1 MPGCSDTLAELCL
14 PQLARSLL
22 IGTCLSG
29 SLPSVMHL
37 VRPGFF
43 LQASTP
49 LFAFRLLQDAARMA
63 LNRRTYAL
71 FVRHARTQIL
81 LKLKCKTNK
90 SKHTTAMPSYLRRI
104 VCPTGAF
111 HPTCC
116 SNESIARGLE
126 TATGSIRSIISRV
139 KSRRCSTRRS
149 GHADGSTRAVNDDAA
164 VRNTRR
170 I

>member
-1 MPGCSDTLAELCL
+1 MPGCSDTLAELRL
-14 PQLARSLL
+14 PQLARPLL
-22 IGTCLSG
+22 IGTCSFG
-29 SLPSVMHL
+29 SLPSAMHL
-37 VRPGFF
+37 VGPGFF

-49 LFAFRLLQDAARMA
+49 LLAFRLLQNSARMA
-63 LNRRTYAL
+63 LNGRTYAL
-71 FVRHARTQIL
+71 FVRHVRTQIL

-90 SKHTTAMPSYLRRI
+90 SNYTTAMPSNLRRI

-116 SNESIARGLE
+116 SNESIARE
-126 TATGSIRSIISRV
+126 PKTATGSIRSIISRV

-149 GHADGSTRAVNDDAA
+149 GHADGSTRAVNDGAA